1 MPGLTVFPCMCY
13 VHHLLFVYYKA
24 SAWPDDVP
32 VVMARRRM
40 SAIAPQGKGRHMYAV
55 VTTGN
60 RQYRVSPGD
69 TIRVEKLTGV
79 VGDTV
84 SLTHVQLLEQDA
96 EVTIGTPVVA
106 GARVEA
112 QIVAQNRGK
121 KIIIFK
127 HRRRKGY
134 RRKQGH
140 RQSLT
145 SLKITGIYTTAQSEL
160 TEAQSELTEHSEP
173 TEHSDPAPVMQE
185 GIA

>member
-1 MPGLTVFPCMCY
+1 
-13 VHHLLFVYYKA
+13 
-24 SAWPDDVP
+24 
-32 VVMARRRM
+32 
-40 SAIAPQGKGRHMYAV
+40 MYAV
-55 VTTGN
+55 VTTGG

-69 TIRVEKLTGV
+69 TIDVEKLTGT

-84 SLTHVQLLEQDA
+84 ALTNVQLVGQGA
-96 EVTIGTPVVA
+96 EVTIGAPAVA
-106 GARVEA
+106 GVRVEA
-112 QIVAQNRGK
+112 QITAQKRGK

-145 SLKITGIYTTAQSEL
+145 SLKITAIYSPEQS
-160 TEAQSELTEHSEP
+160 SEPDASPEQHSEP
-173 TEHSDPAPVMQE
+173 DASPEQHSEYDASPPLSGE

>member
-1 MPGLTVFPCMCY
+1 
-13 VHHLLFVYYKA
+13 
-24 SAWPDDVP
+24 
-32 VVMARRRM
+32 
-40 SAIAPQGKGRHMYAV
+40 MYAV

-69 TIRVEKLTGV
+69 KIDVEKLTGA

-84 SLTHVQLLEQDA
+84 ALTHVQLVGQGT
-96 EVTIGTPVVA
+96 EVTIGAPVVA
-106 GARVEA
+106 GVRVEA
-112 QIVAQNRGK
+112 QIVAQKRGK

-145 SLKITGIYTTAQSEL
+145 SLQITGIYTTEQGETSPEQSDPLPE
-160 TEAQSELTEHSEP
+160 Q
-173 TEHSDPAPVMQE
+173 SDPAPEQSDLSPLMHE
-185 GIA
+185 GLT

>member
-1 MPGLTVFPCMCY
+1 MF
-13 VHHLLFVYYKA
+13 
-24 SAWPDDVP
+24 
-32 VVMARRRM
+32 
-40 SAIAPQGKGRHMYAV
+40 AV

-60 RQYRVSPGD
+60 RQYRVSAGD
-69 TIRVEKLTGV
+69 TINVEKLTGT

-84 SLTHVQLLEQDA
+84 SLTHVQLVGQGA
-96 EVTIGTPVVA
+96 EVTIGTPVVT

-112 QIVAQNRGK
+112 QIVAQKRGQ

-145 SLKITGIYTTAQSEL
+145 ALKITGIYTAEQG
-160 TEAQSELTEHSEP
+160 A
-173 TEHSDPAPVMQE
+173 PAPEQGEPSPLRQE

>member
-1 MPGLTVFPCMCY
+1 
-13 VHHLLFVYYKA
+13 
-24 SAWPDDVP
+24 
-32 VVMARRRM
+32 
-40 SAIAPQGKGRHMYAV
+40 MYAV
-55 VTTGN
+55 VTTGG

-69 TIRVEKLTGV
+69 TIDVEKLTGA

-84 SLTHVQLLEQDA
+84 ALTNVQLVGQGA
-96 EVTIGTPVVA
+96 EMTIGAPAVA
-106 GARVEA
+106 GVRVEA
-112 QIVAQNRGK
+112 QITAQKRGK

-145 SLKITGIYTTAQSEL
+145 SLKILAINSPEQSVERD
-160 TEAQSELTEHSEP
+160 ESPEQSIEHDESP
-173 TEHSDPAPVMQE
+173 PLSAE

>member
-1 MPGLTVFPCMCY
+1 
-13 VHHLLFVYYKA
+13 
-24 SAWPDDVP
+24 
-32 VVMARRRM
+32 
-40 SAIAPQGKGRHMYAV
+40 MYAV
-55 VTTGN
+55 VTTGG

-69 TIRVEKLTGV
+69 MIDVEKLTGA

-84 SLTHVQLLEQDA
+84 ALTNVQLVGQGA
-96 EVTIGTPVVA
+96 EVTIGAPAVA
-106 GARVEA
+106 GVRVEA
-112 QIVAQNRGK
+112 QITAQKRGK

-145 SLKITGIYTTAQSEL
+145 SLKILAINSPEQSVGLDASLEQSTAHATSSEQSVEYDASP
-160 TEAQSELTEHSEP
+160 EQSIEHDESP
-173 TEHSDPAPVMQE
+173 PLGAE

>member
-1 MPGLTVFPCMCY
+1 
-13 VHHLLFVYYKA
+13 
-24 SAWPDDVP
+24 
-32 VVMARRRM
+32 
-40 SAIAPQGKGRHMYAV
+40 MYAV

-69 TIRVEKLTGV
+69 RIDVEKLAGA

-84 SLTHVQLLEQDA
+84 ALTHVQLVGQGA
-96 EVTIGTPVVA
+96 EVTIGTPVVP
-106 GARVEA
+106 GVRVEA
-112 QIVAQNRGK
+112 QIVEQKRGK

-145 SLKITGIYTTAQSEL
+145 SLKITGIYTQ
-160 TEAQSELTEHSEP
+160 EP
-173 TEHSDPAPVMQE
+173 SAPAPLTPE
-185 GIA
+185 GVA

>member
-1 MPGLTVFPCMCY
+1 
-13 VHHLLFVYYKA
+13 
-24 SAWPDDVP
+24 
-32 VVMARRRM
+32 
-40 SAIAPQGKGRHMYAV
+40 MYAV
-55 VTTGN
+55 VTTGG

-69 TIRVEKLTGV
+69 TMDVEKLTGA

-84 SLTHVQLLEQDA
+84 ALTNVQLVGQGA
-96 EVTIGTPVVA
+96 EVTIGAPTVA
-106 GARVEA
+106 GVRVEA
-112 QIVAQNRGK
+112 QITAQKRGK

-145 SLKITGIYTTAQSEL
+145 SLKIVAIYSPEQSIEQN
-160 TEAQSELTEHSEP
+160 TSPEQNIEYDESPEQRIEHDESP
-173 TEHSDPAPVMQE
+173 PLSDE

>member
-1 MPGLTVFPCMCY
+1 
-13 VHHLLFVYYKA
+13 
-24 SAWPDDVP
+24 
-32 VVMARRRM
+32 
-40 SAIAPQGKGRHMYAV
+40 MYAV

-69 TIRVEKLTGV
+69 TIDVEKLTGA

-84 SLTHVQLLEQDA
+84 ALTNVQLVGQGA
-96 EVTIGTPVVA
+96 EVTIGAPAVA
-106 GARVEA
+106 GVRVEA
-112 QIVAQNRGK
+112 QITAQKRGK

-145 SLKITGIYTTAQSEL
+145 SLKIVAIYSPEQSVEP
-160 TEAQSELTEHSEP
+160 EESPEQSIEHDEP
-173 TEHSDPAPVMQE
+173 SPLSVE

>member
-1 MPGLTVFPCMCY
+1 
-13 VHHLLFVYYKA
+13 
-24 SAWPDDVP
+24 
-32 VVMARRRM
+32 
-40 SAIAPQGKGRHMYAV
+40 MYAV

-69 TIRVEKLTGV
+69 TIDVEKLTGA

-84 SLTHVQLLEQDA
+84 ALTNVQLVGQGA
-96 EVTIGTPVVA
+96 EVTIGAPAVA
-106 GARVEA
+106 GVRVEA
-112 QIVAQNRGK
+112 QITAQKRGK

-145 SLKITGIYTTAQSEL
+145 SLQILAIYFPEQSVEPEESPEQRL
-160 TEAQSELTEHSEP
+160 EHDTSPEQS
-173 TEHSDPAPVMQE
+173 AE

>member
-1 MPGLTVFPCMCY
+1 
-13 VHHLLFVYYKA
+13 
-24 SAWPDDVP
+24 
-32 VVMARRRM
+32 
-40 SAIAPQGKGRHMYAV
+40 MYAV
-55 VTTGN
+55 VTTGG

-69 TIRVEKLTGV
+69 TIDVEKLTGA

-84 SLTHVQLLEQDA
+84 ALTHVQLVGQGA
-96 EVTIGTPVVA
+96 EVTIGAPVVA
-106 GARVEA
+106 GVRVEA
-112 QIVAQNRGK
+112 QITAQKRGK

-145 SLKITGIYTTAQSEL
+145 SLKILAINSPEQSVERD
-160 TEAQSELTEHSEP
+160 ESPEQSVEHDTSSEQSI
-173 TEHSDPAPVMQE
+173 EHDESPPLSAE